1 MDSKIKYN
9 VLSTY
14 MGYSYKIKDKVINK
28 LGVGVARNLC
38 VLKRLAHNLF
48 KSRLDPT
55 ILNPLQV

>member
-28 LGVGVARNLC
+28 LGVGV
-38 VLKRLAHNLF
+38 LKRLAHNLF